1 MKFQI
6 NTEAESFTEKL
17 RSKADMKIKSL
28 QLLKTPRIELLD
40 HEKKTATIYEKSRYS
55 KNYLVTQG
63 VYTPLPDTK
72 SNLIDSDT
80 GDNSGT
86 MPELPKVV
94 DKTANRNLKNK

>member
-17 RSKADMKIKSL
+17 RSKVEMKIKSL

-40 HEKKTATIYEKSRYS
+40 HEKKTTTLYEKSRYS

-63 VYTPLPDTK
+63 MYAPLPDSE
-72 SNLIDSDT
+72 SNLLNNDT

-86 MPELPKVV
+86 MPELPKVAN
-94 DKTANRNLKNK
+94 KTTNRNLKSK

>member
-17 RSKADMKIKSL
+17 RGKAELKIKSL

-55 KNYLVTQG
+55 RNYLVTQG
-63 VYTPLPDTK
+63 MYAPLPDSE

-86 MPELPKVV
+86 MPEVSKVV
-94 DKTANRNLKNK
+94 DKTANRNLKSK